1 MKKGRM
7 KQIIKWLGLGLSGLI
22 VLLLLVAVGLS
33 WRASSRLNRSYAI
46 TPEAV
51 TIPTDVAAIAEGERL
66 AAIYCADCHGADL
79 GGADFFNDPALA
91 VIDAPNLTR
100 GAGGVGAQ
108 LGDGDWVRALRH
120 GVDPSGRPLFIMPSR
135 NFYFFSADD
144 LGQLIAYLKQAPPV
158 DRAANDRSTT
168 FLGRVL
174 MAAGLFGDLI
184 DAETID
190 HTAARPVAPAPG
202 VTVEY
207 GKYLADT
214 FGCRTCHGPQLAGG
228 KDPDP
233 DAPPGPNLTPGGNLG
248 QWDEQTFLTAI
259 RTRKSQWMAFEALN
273 HMTNAELQALWRYL
287 QALPAVT
294 TVARQ

>member
-1 MKKGRM
+1 MKR
-7 KQIIKWLGLGLSGLI
+7 IIKWIGLVIGGLF
-22 VLLLLVAVGLS
+22 VLLLLVALGLS
-33 WRASSRLNRSYAI
+33 WRASSRLNRSYTI

-51 TIPTDVAAIAEGERL
+51 SLPTDAIAMAEGERL
-66 AAIYCADCHGADL
+66 AAIYCTNCHGNDL
-79 GGADFFNDPALA
+79 GGADFFDDPALA

-108 LGDGDWVRALRH
+108 MSDGDWVRAIRH
-120 GVDPSGRPLFIMPSR
+120 GLDPAGRPLFIMPPP
-135 NFYFFSADD
+135 NFHFFSDD
-144 LGQLIAYLKQAPPV
+144 DTGQLIAYLQQAPPV

-174 MAAGLFGDLI
+174 MALGLFGDLI

-190 HTAARPVAPAPG
+190 HTAARPVTVPPA
-202 VTVEY
+202 VTVAY

-228 KDPDP
+228 KDPNP

-273 HMTNAELQALWRYL
+273 YMTNAELQALWRYL
-287 QALPAVT
+287 QSLPAVDG
-294 TVARQ
+294 